1 MLLSEKNA
9 LFESLIG
16 KLYDYP
22 ELEKMIYDILFGGKK
37 LYIIRISLERGK
49 IALVRI

>member
-37 LYIIRISLERGK
+37 IVYNSDKFRKR
-49 IALVRI
+49 